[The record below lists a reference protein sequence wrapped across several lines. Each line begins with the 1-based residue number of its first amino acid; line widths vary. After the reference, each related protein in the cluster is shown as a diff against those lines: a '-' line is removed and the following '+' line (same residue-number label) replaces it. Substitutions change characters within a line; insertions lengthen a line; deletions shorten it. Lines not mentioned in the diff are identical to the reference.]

1 MENRFKPMNNVVAIF
16 VTIAVAVI
24 FFILFMMIPVPSDNH
39 HKSAIRPSAGN
50 RVLPSGLSGK
60 TLFDMACSQCHTPP
74 PLTHRSP
81 EEWRILVLKM
91 NRNMQQTG
99 KKYLSS
105 EEITP
110 VVEYILSRQKPA

>member
-1 MENRFKPMNNVVAIF
+1 MNNVVAIL
-16 VTIAVAVI
+16 VTIVVAVV
-24 FFILFMMIPVPSDNH
+24 FFVLFMMIPGPSGSHQGSSIHGSTD
-39 HKSAIRPSAGN
+39 N

-60 TLFDMACSQCHTPP
+60 SLFDTACVQCHTPP

-99 KKYLSS
+99 KKYLSP
-105 EEITP
+105 EEIGP
-110 VVEYILSRQKPA
+110 VVDYILSHQKPV